1 MEAFGY
7 IVLWVLGSVSAGLVT
22 GFLLGRG
29 RGHEKQAQ
37 IIERERR
44 AMMKMLVE
52 LLGSAQHLNES
63 VETHNTEIREN
74 AQQVQDLEVTSEM
87 EAVKDALLGR
97 MTSLLSS
104 NQTLQHDLTCTRYR
118 LEEQAQQI
126 DHARREARTDE
137 LTRVHNRKALNEK
150 LHLLLDDRR
159 RLDEPF
165 VLVLVDVDQF
175 KRINDAHG
183 HLTGDRVLKTLG
195 DWLKKWLREGDFVGR
210 YGGDEFAV
218 LLPRTDLRT
227 GAEVAER
234 LRSLVAD
241 HAHEIETR
249 HEEVTVSLSLGVVEA
264 RADEDPE
271 GILARADE
279 ALYRAKQAGRNCVRT
294 EDREAKSPPPTRPK
308 KSWPRVRDE
317 KRGRSSFLGV

>member
-1 MEAFGY
+1 MEAFTY

-29 RGHEKQAQ
+29 RNHEKQTQ

-63 VETHNTEIREN
+63 VETHNSEIREN
-74 AQQVQDLEVTSEM
+74 AQQVQDLEVDSEM
-87 EAVKDALLGR
+87 EAVKEALLGR
-97 MTSLLSS
+97 MTILLNS
-104 NQTLQHDLTCTRYR
+104 NKTLQQDLTCTRYR

-159 RLDEPF
+159 RLGEPF
-165 VLVLVDVDQF
+165 VLVLVDVDKF

-195 DWLKKWLREGDFVGR
+195 EWLKQWLREGDFVGR

-218 LLPRTDLRT
+218 LLPRTELRT

-249 HEEVTVSLSLGVVEA
+249 LEEITVSLSLGVVEA
-264 RADEDPE
+264 RAGEDAE

-279 ALYRAKQAGRNCVRT
+279 ALYRAKQAGRNCVRC
-294 EDREAKSPPPTRPK
+294 EERETT
-308 KSWPRVRDE
+308 DE
-317 KRGRSSFLGV
+317 PDAETPDDAAAEEVVAACT

>member
-1 MEAFGY
+1 MEAFTY

-29 RGHEKQAQ
+29 RGNEKQTQ

-63 VETHNTEIREN
+63 VESHNSEIREN
-74 AQQVQDLEVTSEM
+74 AQQVQDLEVNSEM
-87 EAVKDALLGR
+87 EAVKEALLGR

-104 NQTLQHDLTCTRYR
+104 NQTLQQDLTCTRYR

-159 RLDEPF
+159 RLGEPF
-165 VLVLVDVDQF
+165 VLVLVDVDKF

-195 DWLKKWLREGDFVGR
+195 DWLKQWLREGDFVGR

-218 LLPRTDLRT
+218 LLPRTELRT

-264 RADEDPE
+264 RTDEDAE

-279 ALYRAKQAGRNCVRT
+279 ALYRAKQAGRNCVRC
-294 EDREAKSPPPTRPK
+294 EEREAT
-308 KSWPRVRDE
+308 DE
-317 KRGRSSFLGV
+317 PEAETPDAGPDAEAAEEVVAACI

>member
-1 MEAFGY
+1 MEAFTY

-29 RGHEKQAQ
+29 RGNEKQTQ

-63 VETHNTEIREN
+63 VESHNSEIREN

-87 EAVKDALLGR
+87 EAVKEALLGR
-97 MTSLLSS
+97 MTSLLNS
-104 NQTLQHDLTCTRYR
+104 NKTLQQDLTCTRYR

-159 RLDEPF
+159 RLGEPF
-165 VLVLVDVDQF
+165 VLALIDVDKF

-183 HLTGDRVLKTLG
+183 HPTGDRG
-195 DWLKKWLREGDFVGR
+195 EWLKQWLREGDFVGR

-218 LLPRTDLRT
+218 LLPQTELRT

-234 LRSLVAD
+234 LRALVAD

-249 HEEVTVSLSLGVVEA
+249 HEEVTISLSIGVVEA
-264 RADEDPE
+264 RADEDAD

-279 ALYRAKQAGRNCVRT
+279 ALYRAKQAGRNCVRC
-294 EDREAKSPPPTRPK
+294 EERETA
-308 KSWPRVRDE
+308 DE
-317 KRGRSSFLGV
+317 PVAA